1 MKEQTITK
9 QAIVQS
15 FKQLMKNKSLDKI
28 SISDITT
35 TCYLNRQTF
44 YYHFQDKYELMNWI
58 YYNEIFL
65 PLVNELNNEHYDEA
79 FKGMFNTM
87 YQEKYLYT
95 NALSMSGEYG
105 FKDYLYK
112 VLEELVKTLLDNKKS
127 QDIKF
132 YTYGFVG
139 TIIDWVQ
146 TGMKTAPDE
155 LATWMSEKFNKRS

>member
-15 FKQLMKNKSLDKI
+15 FKQLMKEKSFDKI
-28 SISDITT
+28 SISDITNS
-35 TCYLNRQTF
+35 CYLNRQTF

-65 PLVNELNNEHYDEA
+65 PLVNELNEERYDEA
-79 FKGMFNTM
+79 FFKMFNTM

-95 NALSMSGEYG
+95 NALSMSSEYG

-112 VLEELVKTLLDNKKS
+112 VLEELVITLLENKKS

-146 TGMKTAPDE
+146 TGMNTKPLE
-155 LATWMSEKFNKRS
+155 LATWMSDKFKRKS

>member
-1 MKEQTITK
+1 
-9 QAIVQS
+9 
-15 FKQLMKNKSLDKI
+15 
-28 SISDITT
+28 
-35 TCYLNRQTF
+35 
-44 YYHFQDKYELMNWI
+44 
-58 YYNEIFL
+58 
-65 PLVNELNNEHYDEA
+65 
-79 FKGMFNTM
+79 
-87 YQEKYLYT
+87 
-95 NALSMSGEYG
+95 MSGEYG

-146 TGMKTAPDE
+146 TEMKTSPDE

>member
-15 FKQLMKNKSLDKI
+15 FKQLMKNKTFDKI
-28 SISDITT
+28 SISDITNA
-35 TCYLNRQTF
+35 CYLNRQTF

-65 PLVNELNNEHYDEA
+65 PLVNELNKENYDDA

-87 YQEKYLYT
+87 YQEKYLYA
-95 NALSMSGEYG
+95 NALSMSSEYG
-105 FKDYLYK
+105 FKEYLYK
-112 VLEELVKTLLDNKKS
+112 VLEELVKSMVENKKS

-146 TGMKTAPDE
+146 TGMKDSPDE
-155 LATWMSEKFNKRS
+155 LASWMSDKFNKMS

>member
-15 FKQLMKNKSLDKI
+15 FKQLMKNKSFDKI

-65 PLVNELNNEHYDEA
+65 PLVNELNNKHYDEA

-146 TGMKTAPDE
+146 TGMKTSPDE